1 MPRTVDH
8 IVATH
13 QLAQQ
18 RREAGQPV
26 WDRKLN
32 LADIFHN
39 DALSFV
45 ESRDAIVRRIRIS
58 GWLDGRD
65 EFDDLVEL
73 VNDHLAYAE
82 DVKEF
87 DELWDAVYDHADADR
102 VWIQTR

>member
-18 RREAGQPV
+18 RRDAGLPI

-32 LADIFHN
+32 LSDVFHN
-39 DALSFV
+39 DAMTFT
-45 ESRDAIVRRIRIS
+45 ESRDAIVRIIRAS
-58 GWLDGRD
+58 GWPDRNSTVYALLDEIADAETTD
-65 EFDDLVEL
+65 EFDAPWDLI
-73 VNDHLAYAE
+73 Y
-82 DVKEF
+82 
-87 DELWDAVYDHADADR
+87 DEADADR